1 MAKLFMFAVLHGSI
15 ALIGLVVGVVYH
27 GFVIGFHASTELG
40 NWLTND

>member
-1 MAKLFMFAVLHGSI
+1 MAKLFMFSVSHGPS
-15 ALIGLVVGVVYH
+15 ALIGLVVGLVYH